1 MKRVNKFRLRPTKEQ
16 EKVLFSLCEMSA
28 VLWNKLNYIRRQ
40 AFFEGRFDWREGVD
54 ELYDEFKRILGSAT
68 TQQIIR
74 KNNEAWRSFFALLK
88 LQKQGKL
95 PPHVRKVSPPR
106 YWKDRLLNK
115 RKLMTVIRNDCYRIE
130 EVDGKKWLVLPKG
143 LRIRITGEIRWKG
156 KQGRLEIF
164 YDDLTGR
171 WYAYQSVEVD
181 QPRRTTSPEKRAFVD
196 LGVVNI
202 ITAWIEGERQPIAF
216 SGKPLLADWWYWTKK
231 IAYYQSIAMKVNGK
245 YTTKR
250 IRKLYRKRQLR
261 FRHAVNTITHRF
273 IKLCYEKGVSE
284 IIVGDVRGIRQ
295 NNDKNAK
302 ANAMIHNFWS
312 FRYII
317 NRLIA
322 TAENFGIKVK
332 LVKEN
337 HTSSVCPRCGS
348 KNTYKHKRLFKCLDC
363 RLEAHRD
370 VVGVLNIARIPLN
383 RGDGFNGVLAH
394 PVLLRVNPVEA
405 QTFPLGIL
413 ALQCG
418 EEVKTLKAH
427 NRRKHLPYL
436 KSCPIC
442 GYKFKGGNDV
452 TCHAYK
458 MFVNKNCEA
467 HAILWV
473 LTTKRS
479 NCQRLLKEKYEEA
492 LNIALTLLEKGFRFG
507 GDKLGRYGWIIFRN
521 ESALKHLLEHGVVYT
536 LRRMMRKQGVV
547 KLKNGNRRTIG
558 LAKVTYIGKVHA
570 NGGEPVVKINGKE
583 IPLRNFVRDSGFES
597 LEDWLNAYYEI
608 FGVKCVGGA
617 RLYKVELVKTFWWSK
632 CVAEDAES
640 EYSD

>member
-1 MKRVNKFRLRPTKEQ
+1 MKRVNKFKLRPTKEQ

-28 VLWNKLNYIRRQ
+28 VLWNKLNYLRRQ
-40 AFFEGRFDWREGVD
+40 AFFEGRFDWKEGVD
-54 ELYDEFKRILGSAT
+54 ELYNEFKRILGSAT

-88 LQKQGKL
+88 LQKQCKL
-95 PPHVRKVSPPR
+95 PPHIRKISPPR
-106 YWKDRLLNK
+106 YWKDRLTGR
-115 RKLMTVIRNDCYRIE
+115 RKLMTVIRNDCYKIE
-130 EVDGKKWLVLPKG
+130 EVGNKKYLVLPKG

-171 WYAYQSVEVD
+171 WYAYQSVEVN
-181 QPRRTTSPEKRAFVD
+181 QPRRTTSHERRAFVD
-196 LGVVNI
+196 LGVINI

-261 FRHAVNTITHRF
+261 FRHAINTIIHRF
-273 IKLCYEKGVSE
+273 VKICYEKGVSE

-312 FRYII
+312 FRYIVD
-317 NRLIA
+317 RLKT

-370 VVGVLNIARIPLN
+370 VVGALNIARVPLN
-383 RGDGFNGVLAH
+383 GGDGFNGVLTH

-405 QTFPLGIL
+405 QTSPLGIP
-413 ALQCG
+413 AL
-418 EEVKTLKAH
+418 
-427 NRRKHLPYL
+427 
-436 KSCPIC
+436 
-442 GYKFKGGNDV
+442 
-452 TCHAYK
+452 
-458 MFVNKNCEA
+458 
-467 HAILWV
+467 
-473 LTTKRS
+473 
-479 NCQRLLKEKYEEA
+479 
-492 LNIALTLLEKGFRFG
+492 
-507 GDKLGRYGWIIFRN
+507 
-521 ESALKHLLEHGVVYT
+521 
-536 LRRMMRKQGVV
+536 
-547 KLKNGNRRTIG
+547 
-558 LAKVTYIGKVHA
+558 
-570 NGGEPVVKINGKE
+570 
-583 IPLRNFVRDSGFES
+583 
-597 LEDWLNAYYEI
+597 
-608 FGVKCVGGA
+608 
-617 RLYKVELVKTFWWSK
+617 
-632 CVAEDAES
+632 
-640 EYSD
+640 